1 MSRILQWLAVSLI
14 ALMSTAVCA
23 QDKYFDSNGVRI
35 RYLDQGSGQPIVLI
49 HGYTS
54 NVERSWMDTGVFANL
69 VKDYRVIALDCRG
82 HGKSDKPRDPRAY
95 GGEMGQDVVRL
106 LDLLKIARAHIVGYS
121 MGGNITAQLLTT
133 NPDRFITATLGGA
146 SGRREAWGAQSEQ
159 AAEEEAVEL
168 ENGIPFRSLILR
180 IAPIDE
186 PKPTD
191 EAIRQRSQAM
201 VAVNDTAALAAFMRG
216 RRAQLVTDAQMAAV
230 QVSTLGIV
238 GSADP
243 NLTGMNSLK
252 TIWPGLKVIIIEGAT
267 HAGERGAQRR
277 PEFVNA
283 IREFITA
290 HTQTSSR

>member
-82 HGKSDKPRDPRAY
+82 RGKSDKPQDPRAY

-230 QVSTLGIV
+230 QVPTLGIV

-283 IREFITA
+283 IREFITD
-290 HTQTSSR
+290 HMQTSSH

>member
-230 QVSTLGIV
+230 QVPTLGIV

-283 IREFITA
+283 IREFITD
-290 HTQTSSR
+290 HMQTSSH

>member
-106 LDLLKIARAHIVGYS
+106 LDFLKIARAHIVGYS

-216 RRAQLVTDAQMAAV
+216 RHAQLVTDAQMAAV
-230 QVSTLGIV
+230 QVPTLGIV
-238 GSADP
+238 GGADP

-267 HAGERGAQRR
+267 HAGVRGAQRR

-283 IREFITA
+283 IREFITD
-290 HTQTSSR
+290 HTQTSSH

>member
-1 MSRILQWLAVSLI
+1 
-14 ALMSTAVCA
+14 MSTVVCA

-106 LDLLKIARAHIVGYS
+106 LDFLNISRAHIVGYS

-180 IAPIDE
+180 VAPIDE

-230 QVSTLGIV
+230 QVPTLGIV

-252 TIWPGLKVIIIEGAT
+252 TIWPALKVIIIEGAT

-290 HTQTSSR
+290 HTQSSSH

>member
-82 HGKSDKPRDPRAY
+82 HGKSDKPQDPRAY

-106 LDLLKIARAHIVGYS
+106 LDFLKIARAHIVGYS

-191 EAIRQRSQAM
+191 EAIRQRSQTI

-216 RRAQLVTDAQMAAV
+216 RRTQLVTDAQMAAV
-230 QVSTLGIV
+230 QVPTLGIV

-243 NLTGMNSLK
+243 NLTGMNSLR

-283 IREFITA
+283 IREFITD
-290 HTQTSSR
+290 HMQTSSH

>member
-186 PKPTD
+186 HKPTD

-230 QVSTLGIV
+230 QVPTLGIV

-277 PEFVNA
+277 P
-283 IREFITA
+283 
-290 HTQTSSR
+290 

>member
-216 RRAQLVTDAQMAAV
+216 RRTQLVTDAQMAAV
-230 QVSTLGIV
+230 QVPTLGIV

-283 IREFITA
+283 IREFITD
-290 HTQTSSR
+290 HMQTSSH

>member
-82 HGKSDKPRDPRAY
+82 HGKSDKPQDPRAY

-230 QVSTLGIV
+230 QVPTLGIV

-283 IREFITA
+283 IREFITD
-290 HTQTSSR
+290 HMQTSSH

>member
-82 HGKSDKPRDPRAY
+82 HGKSDKPQDPRAY

-106 LDLLKIARAHIVGYS
+106 LDFLKIARAHIVGYS

-230 QVSTLGIV
+230 QVPTLGIV

-283 IREFITA
+283 IREFITD
-290 HTQTSSR
+290 HMQTSSH

>member
-1 MSRILQWLAVSLI
+1 
-14 ALMSTAVCA
+14 
-23 QDKYFDSNGVRI
+23 
-35 RYLDQGSGQPIVLI
+35 LI

-54 NVERSWMDTGVFANL
+54 NVERSWIDTGVFANL
-69 VKDYRVIALDCRG
+69 VKNNRVIALDCRG

-106 LDLLKIARAHIVGYS
+106 LDFLKIARAHIVGYS

-133 NPDRFITATLGGA
+133 NPDRFIAATLGGA

-168 ENGIPFRSLILR
+168 EHGIPFRSLILR
-180 IAPIDE
+180 VAPIDE

-191 EAIRQRSQAM
+191 EAIRERSQAM

-230 QVSTLGIV
+230 QVPTLGIV

-252 TIWPGLKVIIIEGAT
+252 TIWPALKVIIIEGAT

-290 HTQTSSR
+290 HTQTSSP

>member
-1 MSRILQWLAVSLI
+1 MSRNLQCLAVSLI
-14 ALMSTAVCA
+14 ALMSTVVCA

-106 LDLLKIARAHIVGYS
+106 LDFLKIARAHIVGYS

-133 NPDRFITATLGGA
+133 NPGRFITATLGGA

-180 IAPIDE
+180 VAPIDE

-230 QVSTLGIV
+230 QVPTLGIV

-252 TIWPGLKVIIIEGAT
+252 TIWPALKVVIIEGAT

-277 PEFVNA
+277 PEFVDA

-290 HTQTSSR
+290 HTQTSSH

>member
-1 MSRILQWLAVSLI
+1 
-14 ALMSTAVCA
+14 
-23 QDKYFDSNGVRI
+23 
-35 RYLDQGSGQPIVLI
+35 
-49 HGYTS
+49 
-54 NVERSWMDTGVFANL
+54 
-69 VKDYRVIALDCRG
+69 
-82 HGKSDKPRDPRAY
+82 
-95 GGEMGQDVVRL
+95 
-106 LDLLKIARAHIVGYS
+106 

-180 IAPIDE
+180 VAPIDE

-191 EAIRQRSQAM
+191 DAIRQRSQAM

-230 QVSTLGIV
+230 QVPTLGIV

-283 IREFITA
+283 IREFITD
-290 HTQTSSR
+290 HMQTSSH